1 MASSSVT
8 ERANALPSLNVVL
21 CGSDSTLRSSIS
33 KLIVNQNER
42 RSETED
48 HEIRSSEYVRLEACG
63 HLITLVDVP
72 ALFNPRLSEEEVMRQ
87 ALSCVSLCHP
97 GVHVFLFII
106 SDGPLTDEDKA
117 ESEQIQRIFTS
128 RINNHTLI
136 LRIQKSEHSTEE
148 PNEAKKSV
156 IESFGGRH
164 EVLDLST
171 QVSVLMKKLVQMME
185 DNSRS
190 YYSTE
195 TFWDAQLE
203 KLLKLEEMK
212 KKHMQ
217 KQDVR
222 EVSDDVRI
230 VLLGKTGAGK
240 SAALNTI
247 LGRKAFLTDISHKS
261 VTKECQRERTEVNSR
276 YITVIDT
283 PGLFNTE
290 LSHEEIRTEMIN
302 CLSMSLPGPHVFILV
317 LSLAQRFTKEET
329 ESVKI
334 IQETFGENSLMYT
347 MVLFTR
353 GEDLKDK
360 TIEEFLGE
368 LGSPLMDLIEQCG
381 NRYHVFNNTVTED
394 RTQVSALLEKMDAL
408 VKENRGSYYSSKIFR
423 QIEREKQE
431 EQIKILMERIE
442 QLSKEK
448 EEEIEKMKMMM
459 EKEKQNHEQE
469 KKKIEEEFREK
480 EERYKREMKQDKE
493 QMEFDEYK
501 NIKTEKERKEREKDL
516 QLKHKTEIERM
527 RMMIEE
533 EKQTHVQEKKK
544 MEDQFGKNEEQ
555 YREKINKIEKR
566 KIHVQE
572 QLMRKLEETQK
583 RMQDDE
589 RKREE
594 DKQNYREKLE
604 MLEKLIQNEQRLR
617 EEQSKTCEEKIQ
629 LTKQQ
634 CQDELMRV
642 KPEDYDHNRRRDI
655 ENIKLCSSLT
665 TFGLQTDEAEPKFNE
680 NLKTL
685 FTRLDLTNREQD
697 QMRTEDVLQIS
708 MFSLQS
714 QEPQKE
720 TELVNLFL
728 QKLLNMNYRARD
740 NVIKHREEDSQIHS
754 DIHPMDIQMAVFLCS
769 DSFLKQLMVT
779 KLSQCQFALPLL
791 VPDPFTQHIEFPLWT
806 FRQIKKSWKIQNADN
821 KLISQTQPVCKA
833 ETPMVSFFRFGSVS
847 SSKSQLMNSLI
858 NEKHNTFFNRNCSGS
873 SRSRLLM
880 DGVVEIAWY
889 CPSGKNTDQFNECV
903 AFCNLHGDAEVNET
917 QYEILTSMS
926 SVNVL
931 FLPDFGQ
938 KNQYKG
944 IEVVE
949 KNPECQ
955 RGKEAALQIMRLLD
969 GEYPST
975 VKETNLP
982 CQGQL
987 WHDWCKVNKEL
998 HHLGGENLEE
1008 EKSAKLKEMRE
1019 IREKQTEQGSSEFM
1033 RMFSKELLSLE
1044 ISDKKYFFKWLKNL
1058 LDDFT
1063 SNKVGELLKVY
1074 GVKWNE
1080 ISALKKMPDKLDQLQ
1095 TEETNL
1101 EKISEQIN
1109 RTAFGLEHIM
1119 REVSQIYESWSSM
1132 KKDEGIHLSS
1142 LTSLAAE
1149 MMMSGFPLELMDGDA
1164 AHVPLMI
1171 QSSGKSTLLNTMF
1184 GLEFAVSAGR
1194 CTRGAFMQLLK
1205 VSEDIKHQIK
1215 FDYILV
1221 VDTEGLRAPE
1231 LDGRSTRNHDNELA
1245 TFVVGLG
1252 NLTLI
1257 NIFGENPS
1265 DMKDILQIVVQA
1277 FLRMKEVRL
1286 NPSCMFV
1293 HQNVSDVTAGD
1304 KNMEGRRRLQETL
1317 DEMTKLAAE
1326 VEVCDAE
1333 CFSDVIAFDVQNDV
1347 KYFAQLWEGSP
1358 PMAPPNPNYCDS
1370 VQELK
1375 ESILRHASN
1384 SDGMM
1389 LTQLRGRIEDLWKA
1403 LLNEQFVFSFKNS
1416 LEIATYRKVET
1427 EYTRWSWSL
1436 RSAMLEIENK
1446 LQNRIQNEAV
1456 QKVKVSDLRGELQ
1469 AKSAEVKKEMS
1480 EFFEKDRDAGIL
1492 NQWRTSFE
1500 IKIQELQENIERETN
1515 KKLNQ
1520 VLQQRDMKK
1529 KIDAQRT
1536 QHENSLFEKSKEL
1549 ALKLKDKAN
1558 DENIMKKEFECFW
1571 KDQVDGIIQHTPSVK
1586 NTHVLKD
1593 VTEHLRNNYESLQ
1606 VDMKI
1611 GGELIDMFSLPSY
1624 SDYVQLK
1631 KSGGITGPI
1640 KNALKKGKEMLGCAL
1655 SSEDEVQIRTL
1666 IIEVAEQTQKMI
1678 QSFNIAKMGYNI
1690 SYIQQLIDHIKTTLT
1705 DHEKTPT
1712 VKYEFKRVFFSDL
1725 VQSICQKANKT
1736 ITDQHIMFIK
1746 AHDPVLYSERKKEEY
1761 YSTFQKYC
1769 QGSTS
1774 AAITGEFI
1782 CNKLKETLE
1791 QNIYKNTARDLSDE
1805 MKTNCESLNGNRSKL
1820 EKHILTDLA
1829 RTEDFTA
1836 YMTYIYNPREIF
1848 KSFIRGEVSQY
1859 ITERFHDS
1867 VQPKMKNNITQLKK
1881 KIINATHVS
1890 TRHVQE
1896 INGDVHSWFDR
1907 FTHLLSDVLVFSVSD
1922 LSGVNIDDVD
1932 ITVLKDVMT
1941 KKISSIMSDI
1951 SSRFTTE
1958 TFPVKLDYPDRPDEI
1973 LIGHFC
1979 HCCWVQCPFCAAI
1992 CTNTIEN
1999 HEGDHSVPFHHNIGL
2014 NGWYYRGTR
2023 NLSIN
2028 ICTSAVA
2035 SDRSF
2040 YPDDSD
2046 DTCLWKEY
2054 RKEVLNTLNGV

>member
-1 MASSSVT
+1 
-8 ERANALPSLNVVL
+8 
-21 CGSDSTLRSSIS
+21 
-33 KLIVNQNER
+33 
-42 RSETED
+42 
-48 HEIRSSEYVRLEACG
+48 
-63 HLITLVDVP
+63 
-72 ALFNPRLSEEEVMRQ
+72 
-87 ALSCVSLCHP
+87 
-97 GVHVFLFII
+97 
-106 SDGPLTDEDKA
+106 
-117 ESEQIQRIFTS
+117 
-128 RINNHTLI
+128 
-136 LRIQKSEHSTEE
+136 
-148 PNEAKKSV
+148 
-156 IESFGGRH
+156 
-164 EVLDLST
+164 
-171 QVSVLMKKLVQMME
+171 
-185 DNSRS
+185 
-190 YYSTE
+190 
-195 TFWDAQLE
+195 
-203 KLLKLEEMK
+203 
-212 KKHMQ
+212 
-217 KQDVR
+217 
-222 EVSDDVRI
+222 
-230 VLLGKTGAGK
+230 
-240 SAALNTI
+240 
-247 LGRKAFLTDISHKS
+247 HKI
-261 VTKECQRERTEVNSR
+261 C
-276 YITVIDT
+276 
-283 PGLFNTE
+283 
-290 LSHEEIRTEMIN
+290 
-302 CLSMSLPGPHVFILV
+302 
-317 LSLAQRFTKEET
+317 
-329 ESVKI
+329 
-334 IQETFGENSLMYT
+334 
-347 MVLFTR
+347 
-353 GEDLKDK
+353 
-360 TIEEFLGE
+360 
-368 LGSPLMDLIEQCG
+368 
-381 NRYHVFNNTVTED
+381 
-394 RTQVSALLEKMDAL
+394 
-408 VKENRGSYYSSKIFR
+408 
-423 QIEREKQE
+423 
-431 EQIKILMERIE
+431 
-442 QLSKEK
+442 
-448 EEEIEKMKMMM
+448 
-459 EKEKQNHEQE
+459 
-469 KKKIEEEFREK
+469 
-480 EERYKREMKQDKE
+480 
-493 QMEFDEYK
+493 
-501 NIKTEKERKEREKDL
+501 
-516 QLKHKTEIERM
+516 
-527 RMMIEE
+527 
-533 EKQTHVQEKKK
+533 
-544 MEDQFGKNEEQ
+544 
-555 YREKINKIEKR
+555 
-566 KIHVQE
+566 
-572 QLMRKLEETQK
+572 
-583 RMQDDE
+583 
-589 RKREE
+589 
-594 DKQNYREKLE
+594 
-604 MLEKLIQNEQRLR
+604 
-617 EEQSKTCEEKIQ
+617 
-629 LTKQQ
+629 
-634 CQDELMRV
+634 
-642 KPEDYDHNRRRDI
+642 
-655 ENIKLCSSLT
+655 
-665 TFGLQTDEAEPKFNE
+665 
-680 NLKTL
+680 
-685 FTRLDLTNREQD
+685 LTNREQD
-697 QMRTEDVLQIS
+697 QMRTEDILQIS

-714 QEPQKE
+714 QEPQNE
-720 TELVNLFL
+720 TELVNSFL

-740 NVIKHREEDSQIHS
+740 NLIKQREEDSEIHS
-754 DIHPMDIQMAVFLCS
+754 DIHPMDVQMAVFHCS
-769 DSFLKQLMVT
+769 DSFLKELMVT

-806 FRQIKKSWKIQNADN
+806 FRQINKSWKIRNTDN
-821 KLISQTQPVCKA
+821 KMTSQTQPVCQA

-858 NEKHNTFFNRNCSGS
+858 NEKHNTFFHRNCAGS

-903 AFCNLHGDAEVNET
+903 AFCNLHGDAEVNEI

-931 FLPDFGQ
+931 FLPDLGQ
-938 KNQYKG
+938 KNQNKGLVKSLLRSPQPLIYLLTETECEKTKLAEGKFMIGLLNKNQCYLSKQIRDTIRVSLKENKRTFKLEDVAKHTG
-944 IEVVE
+944 IEVDE
-949 KNPECQ
+949 NNAECQ

-969 GEYPST
+969 NKDPST

-982 CQGQL
+982 CQGKL

-1019 IREKQTEQGSSEFM
+1019 IRENQIEQGLSKFM
-1033 RMFSKELLSLE
+1033 RMFSKELLPLE

-1074 GVKWNE
+1074 DVKWNE

-1119 REVSQIYESWSSM
+1119 REVSQIYESWSSL
-1132 KKDEGIHLSS
+1132 KKEEGINLSS

-1149 MMMSGFPLELMDGDA
+1149 MMMCGFPLELMDGDA
-1164 AHVPLMI
+1164 AHVPLMWVSAVLDELIKNLGDQRVFVLSVLGI

-1205 VSEDIKHQIK
+1205 VSEDIKHLLK

-1231 LDGRSTRNHDNELA
+1231 LDGRSTRNRDNELA

-1304 KNMEGRRRLQETL
+1304 KNIEGRRRLQETL
-1317 DEMTKLAAE
+1317 DEMTKLACE

-1358 PMAPPNPNYCDS
+1358 PMAPPNPNYCDN

-1389 LTQLRGRIEDLWKA
+1389 LTHLRGRIEDLWKA

-1416 LEIATYRKVET
+1416 LEIATYRKIET
-1427 EYTRWSWSL
+1427 EYSKWSWSL
-1436 RSAMLEIENK
+1436 RSAMLEVENK
-1446 LQNRIQNEAV
+1446 LHNRIENEAV
-1456 QKVKVSDLRGELQ
+1456 QKVEESDLHAELQ
-1469 AKSAEVKKEMS
+1469 AKSAEVKKTMS
-1480 EFFEKDRDAGIL
+1480 EFFEKDGDAGIL

-1500 IKIQELQENIERETN
+1500 IKIKELQENIKRETN

-1558 DENIMKKEFECFW
+1558 DEIIMKKEFECFW

-1586 NTHVLKD
+1586 NTDVLKD

-1611 GGELIDMFSLPSY
+1611 SGVLIDMFSLPSY

-1631 KSGGITGPI
+1631 KSGGISGPI
-1640 KNALKKGKEMLGCAL
+1640 KNALKKGKEMLGYAL
-1655 SSEDEVQIRTL
+1655 STEDEVQIRFL
-1666 IIEVAEQTQKMI
+1666 IIEVGEQTQKMI
-1678 QSFNIAKMGYNI
+1678 RSFNIAKMGYNI
-1690 SYIQQLIDHIKTTLT
+1690 SYIQQLIDHIKTRIT
-1705 DHEKTPT
+1705 DHEKQPK
-1712 VKYEFKRVFFSDL
+1712 VKYEFKRDFFRDL
-1725 VQSICQKANKT
+1725 VQSICQRANKT
-1736 ITDQHIMFIK
+1736 ITDQHIMFRE
-1746 AHDPVLYSERKKEEY
+1746 ANDPVLYSERKKEEY

-1782 CNKLKETLE
+1782 CNKLIETIE
-1791 QNIYKNTARDLSDE
+1791 QNVCKQTARDLSDE
-1805 MKTNCESLNGNRSKL
+1805 MKTNCESLNGNRTKL
-1820 EKHILTDLA
+1820 EKHILTELA
-1829 RTEDFTA
+1829 RTEDFRA
-1836 YMTYIYNPREIF
+1836 YMTYIYNPREFF
-1848 KSFIRGEVSQY
+1848 KSFIRAEVSQY
-1859 ITERFHDS
+1859 VTERFHDS
-1867 VQPKMKNNITQLKK
+1867 VQPKMKNNISLLQK
-1881 KIINATHVS
+1881 KIINATHES

-1932 ITVLKDVMT
+1932 LTVLDDVIS
-1941 KKISSIMSDI
+1941 KNISSVMKTIH
-1951 SSRFTTE
+1951 SRFTTE
-1958 TFPVKLDYPDRPDEI
+1958 TFPVKLDFPDRPDEI

-1979 HCCWVQCPFCAAI
+1979 QCCWVQCPFCAAI

-1999 HEGDHSVPFHHNIGL
+1999 HDGDHSVPFHRNIGL
-2014 NGWYYRGTR
+2014 NGWYYQGTT
-2023 NLSIN
+2023 NLAIN

-2035 SDRSF
+2035 SDGSF
-2040 YPDDSD
+2040 YPDHDSD

-2054 RKEVLNTLNGV
+2054 RKGGPKYAHWSITPDISDLPYWKWFVCRFQKNLEKFYKKTFDGSGRIPNEWRKYSKEEAIESLHKYI

>member
-1 MASSSVT
+1 
-8 ERANALPSLNVVL
+8 
-21 CGSDSTLRSSIS
+21 
-33 KLIVNQNER
+33 
-42 RSETED
+42 
-48 HEIRSSEYVRLEACG
+48 
-63 HLITLVDVP
+63 
-72 ALFNPRLSEEEVMRQ
+72 
-87 ALSCVSLCHP
+87 
-97 GVHVFLFII
+97 
-106 SDGPLTDEDKA
+106 
-117 ESEQIQRIFTS
+117 
-128 RINNHTLI
+128 
-136 LRIQKSEHSTEE
+136 
-148 PNEAKKSV
+148 
-156 IESFGGRH
+156 
-164 EVLDLST
+164 
-171 QVSVLMKKLVQMME
+171 
-185 DNSRS
+185 
-190 YYSTE
+190 
-195 TFWDAQLE
+195 
-203 KLLKLEEMK
+203 
-212 KKHMQ
+212 
-217 KQDVR
+217 
-222 EVSDDVRI
+222 
-230 VLLGKTGAGK
+230 
-240 SAALNTI
+240 
-247 LGRKAFLTDISHKS
+247 
-261 VTKECQRERTEVNSR
+261 
-276 YITVIDT
+276 
-283 PGLFNTE
+283 
-290 LSHEEIRTEMIN
+290 
-302 CLSMSLPGPHVFILV
+302 
-317 LSLAQRFTKEET
+317 
-329 ESVKI
+329 
-334 IQETFGENSLMYT
+334 
-347 MVLFTR
+347 
-353 GEDLKDK
+353 
-360 TIEEFLGE
+360 
-368 LGSPLMDLIEQCG
+368 
-381 NRYHVFNNTVTED
+381 
-394 RTQVSALLEKMDAL
+394 
-408 VKENRGSYYSSKIFR
+408 
-423 QIEREKQE
+423 
-431 EQIKILMERIE
+431 
-442 QLSKEK
+442 
-448 EEEIEKMKMMM
+448 
-459 EKEKQNHEQE
+459 
-469 KKKIEEEFREK
+469 
-480 EERYKREMKQDKE
+480 
-493 QMEFDEYK
+493 
-501 NIKTEKERKEREKDL
+501 
-516 QLKHKTEIERM
+516 
-527 RMMIEE
+527 
-533 EKQTHVQEKKK
+533 
-544 MEDQFGKNEEQ
+544 
-555 YREKINKIEKR
+555 
-566 KIHVQE
+566 
-572 QLMRKLEETQK
+572 
-583 RMQDDE
+583 
-589 RKREE
+589 
-594 DKQNYREKLE
+594 
-604 MLEKLIQNEQRLR
+604 
-617 EEQSKTCEEKIQ
+617 
-629 LTKQQ
+629 
-634 CQDELMRV
+634 
-642 KPEDYDHNRRRDI
+642 
-655 ENIKLCSSLT
+655 
-665 TFGLQTDEAEPKFNE
+665 
-680 NLKTL
+680 
-685 FTRLDLTNREQD
+685 
-697 QMRTEDVLQIS
+697 MRTEDVLQIS

-944 IEVVE
+944 
-949 KNPECQ
+949 
-955 RGKEAALQIMRLLD
+955 L
-969 GEYPST
+969 
-975 VKETNLP
+975 
-982 CQGQL
+982 
-987 WHDWCKVNKEL
+987 
-998 HHLGGENLEE
+998 
-1008 EKSAKLKEMRE
+1008 
-1019 IREKQTEQGSSEFM
+1019 
-1033 RMFSKELLSLE
+1033 
-1044 ISDKKYFFKWLKNL
+1044 
-1058 LDDFT
+1058 
-1063 SNKVGELLKVY
+1063 
-1074 GVKWNE
+1074 
-1080 ISALKKMPDKLDQLQ
+1080 

-2054 RKEVLNTLNGV
+2054 RKGGPKYAQWSITPDLSELPYWKWFVCRFQKNLEKFFEKTFDRGGKIPNEWKKYTKEEAIETSVSVPVIILSSSMVSVHQSPAFLSLCLQVLLYCNVKELR